1 MRKAEEQAK
10 ADALEE
16 ERAAAAKEAAHAK
29 ALKARDAKIQ
39 ANPELWTANMPEE
52 YLNGFVQLKMNQ
64 IRSQLAQLDES
75 ESDSD
80 SD

>member
-16 ERAAAAKEAAHAK
+16 ERSAAAKEAAHAK
-29 ALKARDAKIQ
+29 AMKARDAKIQ
-39 ANPELWTANMPEE
+39 GSGELWTANMPEE

-64 IRSQLAQLDES
+64 IRDQLAQLDDS